1 LSIVKERGFVMDK
14 KKVLIIYHK
23 IGYGGANKMLTFLA
37 NRLVKGNFDVSVYTY
52 ASNEEPTY
60 KLHDKITL
68 IKENRVSH
76 NYLFRRFIEL
86 FKVVKM
92 IHRQKPD
99 VVISFLTNSNVFSII
114 GTRFTKI
121 PVIISERG
129 DPRAEKGLLAKIKQS
144 FFSLAEGAVFQTEGA
159 KNFFPNKLQ
168 NRSTII
174 PNPVLMPDIKI
185 QKWEDRKN
193 EIYFVARFDIK
204 QKRQDIMIKAFAKI
218 AARYPDMIL
227 VFYGDGDDIDR
238 INELVVNYNLK
249 GRVVFKGKVNNI
261 IDQIST
267 SKIFVLTSD
276 FEGIPNALIEAM
288 SLGLPCVSTDCEPGG
303 ARLLIK
309 NGINGILVPKADIDA
324 IANSIAFFIEN
335 SEIADKLGNK
345 AKDICNDFS
354 PENIEKAWVKYIEKI
369 INVWPS

>member
-1 LSIVKERGFVMDK
+1 MDK

-193 EIYFVARFDIK
+193 EISFVARFDIK